1 MLIKPFLSQHTSLF
15 TFALLI
21 LLPILLVGR
30 GSEQLGGC
38 LFAHQGQ
45 PPTPSLHTQKY
56 TERGKKS
63 NNENR
68 LIP

>member
-1 MLIKPFLSQHTSLF
+1 MLIKPFLSQRTSLF

-45 PPTPSLHTQKY
+45 PPHLSTPKSIQKGEKRA
-56 TERGKKS
+56 TMK
-63 NNENR
+63 
-68 LIP
+68 IV